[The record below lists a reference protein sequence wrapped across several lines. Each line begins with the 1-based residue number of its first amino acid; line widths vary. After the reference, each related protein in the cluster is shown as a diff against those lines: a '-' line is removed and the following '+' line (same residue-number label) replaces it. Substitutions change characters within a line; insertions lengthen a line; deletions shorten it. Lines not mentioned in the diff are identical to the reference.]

1 MPLSLSPSLLMS
13 SASSVAFS
21 PLSLFAAGEQGAW
34 YDPSDLSTM
43 FQDTAGTTPV
53 TATGQTVARINDKSG
68 RGNHATQATAAS
80 RPIYQVDGNGKA
92 YLLFDG
98 TDDFLLTGT
107 ITPGI
112 DKAQVFAGVRVI
124 GAAAGGMVLE
134 TSVDIGANNGALN
147 LVIPNA
153 SPFGGRGFRSK
164 GTVQGTADTANNA
177 YTAPITQVLTGVGDI
192 AGDTATLRVNGTQAA
207 TSATD
212 QGTGNYLAY
221 PLYIGRRAG
230 TSLPFNGRIYSLLVR
245 FGANLSAATITQT
258 ETFVN
263 SRTGAY

>member
-21 PLSLFAAGEQGAW
+21 PLSLFASGEQGAW

-107 ITPGI
+107 ITPGT
-112 DKAQVFAGVRVI
+112 DKAQVFAGVRKLSD
-124 GAAAGGMVLE
+124 AAGGMLAE
-134 TSVDIGANNGALN
+134 LSAFATTAGSFRMEAPSGAFANYGFASRGSAGA
-147 LVIPNA
+147 
-153 SPFGGRGFRSK
+153 F
-164 GTVQGTADTANNA
+164 TTATT
-177 YTAPITQVLTGVGDI
+177 YTAPITNVVTGLGDI
-192 AGDTATLRVNGTQAA
+192 SADSCLLRVNGAQVGSSTA
-207 TSATD
+207 D
-212 QGTGNYLAY
+212 QGTGNYSAN
-221 PLYIGRRAG
+221 PIYIGRRAG
-230 TSLPFNGRIYSLLVR
+230 TSLPYNGRIYQMIVR